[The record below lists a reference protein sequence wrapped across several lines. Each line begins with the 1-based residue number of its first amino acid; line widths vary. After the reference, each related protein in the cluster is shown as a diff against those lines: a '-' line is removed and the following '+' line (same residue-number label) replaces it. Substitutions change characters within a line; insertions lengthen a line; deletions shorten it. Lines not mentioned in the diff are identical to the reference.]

1 MITLCNVQYV
11 ELICYKA
18 RAAGYSMLTWLFEA
32 FVCVC
37 VCVCSCARARVC
49 VRYRKRRQI
58 YKNYVI

>member
-32 FVCVC
+32 CVC
-37 VCVCSCARARVC
+37 VCVFVRACAC
-49 VRYRKRRQI
+49 LCEIQKE
-58 YKNYVI
+58 KTDL